1 MFTATIVLFV
11 LVALPIVSLW
21 FGVDSRHHDPY
32 TRQW

>member
-21 FGVDSRHHDPY
+21 FGVDSRDRGPY
-32 TRQW
+32 ARQW